1 MEFNLKA
8 TEQTG
13 TVESNSLLRYA
24 YRGTQ
29 GWYEFKPDVVESATA
44 IGVLFAQEL
53 SYALENEIPIGIISC
68 SKGASRID
76 DWVHEDYCFCEEYDF
91 DNTAHSDYTKYD
103 QGHHDLYRNQIQ
115 PIEKLTTAGVLW
127 YQGESNRGAGEAYRY
142 LDMFKTFVECWRT
155 RMDDPTLPFYTVQI
169 MLYGSNNGKD
179 MLGNPSDEFNIRIAQ
194 GEAARTMDGVTVCT
208 MLSYEDT
215 LAANGTLDI
224 HPTDKLPVAK
234 ALANAV
240 LTTYYNPLGDYDKT
254 PEYSGPLYKEIS
266 VSGGKATITFN
277 HIAEGLM
284 LTKGSTIN
292 DLEVRNAD
300 GSWVAATGTL
310 SGNVVTVTAEGVSE
324 ITGVRMGYMN
334 RPDINLYSII
344 GGQRGYCASPF
355 KWIAE

>member
-1 MEFNLKA
+1 
-8 TEQTG
+8 
-13 TVESNSLLRYA
+13 
-24 YRGTQ
+24 
-29 GWYEFKPDVVESATA
+29 
-44 IGVLFAQEL
+44 
-53 SYALENEIPIGIISC
+53 
-68 SKGASRID
+68 
-76 DWVHEDYCFCEEYDF
+76 
-91 DNTAHSDYTKYD
+91 
-103 QGHHDLYRNQIQ
+103 
-115 PIEKLTTAGVLW
+115 
-127 YQGESNRGAGEAYRY
+127 
-142 LDMFKTFVECWRT
+142 
-155 RMDDPTLPFYTVQI
+155 
-169 MLYGSNNGKD
+169 
-179 MLGNPSDEFNIRIAQ
+179 
-194 GEAARTMDGVTVCT
+194 MDGVTVCT

-254 PEYSGPLYKEIS
+254 PEYSGPLYKEVS

-334 RPDINLYSII
+334 RPDINLYNTI
-344 GGQRGYCASPF
+344 GGARGYCASPF
-355 KWIAE
+355 VWVAE